1 MKDAPKY
8 NVKAKSGTHVVN
20 FDNYAKRMIDSKKCC
35 ISIVNS
41 LKSKQFALICYIN
54 AFSLRK

>member
-20 FDNYAKRMIDSKKCC
+20 FDNYVKRMIDSKKMLYFHCKFVE
-35 ISIVNS
+35 IKAIRAY
-41 LKSKQFALICYIN
+41 LLH
-54 AFSLRK
+54 